1 MKDLLEIREM
11 MIGEPSSYQD
21 GTVYELEGQWVYKIG
36 DKVYGFL
43 TKEDAETSL
52 KNYEQNTQVGS
63 V

>member
-11 MIGEPSSYQD
+11 MLSVPSSYQD
-21 GTVYELEGQWVYKIG
+21 RTVYELEGQWVYKIG

-43 TKEDAETSL
+43 SKEDADASL
-52 KNYEQNTQVGS
+52 KTYEQGTEVGS